1 MALGVTSQIT
11 EVGDVVRIA
20 VAPVFL
26 LSGVG
31 ITLTLMT
38 SRLARV
44 VDRARALEQAESST
58 HESELGELNHRLETL
73 ELRSR
78 LLGAAIALCTV
89 CALLVSLVVVT
100 LFLGAL
106 LDFRLGLVIAIL
118 FLVAMLS
125 FIGALALFLR
135 EILFAT
141 KTLRIGLRATR
152 LRSRY

>member
-1 MALGVTSQIT
+1 MALGVSSQIT

-44 VDRARALEQAESST
+44 VDRARALEQAEAST

-73 ELRSR
+73 ERRSR

-100 LFLGAL
+100 LFLGTL

-118 FLVAMLS
+118 FIVAMLS

-141 KTLRIGLRATR
+141 KTLRIGLRATW
-152 LRSRY
+152 LRSRF

>member
-1 MALGVTSQIT
+1 M
-11 EVGDVVRIA
+11 
-20 VAPVFL
+20 
-26 LSGVG
+26 
-31 ITLTLMT
+31 
-38 SRLARV
+38 
-44 VDRARALEQAESST
+44 
-58 HESELGELNHRLETL
+58 
-73 ELRSR
+73 
-78 LLGAAIALCTV
+78 

-118 FLVAMLS
+118 FIVAMLS